1 MRLESLFPLAIEEF
15 LFSISDALRWPV
27 LVLALLGLGW
37 SIVEVGILLA
47 EIWRRRLRS
56 FFGLEQAVGHAG
68 DLLAKG
74 DAVGAASELVSVS
87 WNASMADAMRSI
99 VTYRDLPDAD
109 NRIAKSL
116 ADYDYRSMK
125 RLERTRILVRMGP
138 ALGLMGTLIPL
149 SPALAGLAEGN
160 VDQLTDNLRIAFG
173 VTVVGLLT
181 GAVAFA
187 VSLVRDRIY
196 AQDFSDV
203 EFAAAELAGR
213 DDGQALAPAPA
224 GHAGSTSV
232 SMGNP

>member
-1 MRLESLFPLAIEEF
+1 MRLESLLPLALEEF
-15 LFSISDALRWPV
+15 LFSLSDALRWPV
-27 LVLALLGLGW
+27 LILAVLGLGW
-37 SIVEVGILLA
+37 SIVEVGILIA

-56 FFGLEQAVGHAG
+56 FFGLEQAVAQAG
-68 DLLAKG
+68 DLMAKG
-74 DAVGAASELVSVS
+74 DAAGAASELVSVS
-87 WNASMADAMRSI
+87 WSGSMAEAMRSI
-99 VTYRDLPDAD
+99 VAYRYLPDAD

-160 VDQLTDNLRIAFG
+160 VDELTENLRVAFG
-173 VTVVGLLT
+173 ITVVGLLT
-181 GAVAFA
+181 GAIAFA
-187 VSLVRDRIY
+187 VSLIRDRIY

-203 EFAAAELAGR
+203 EFAAAELTGR
-213 DDGQALAPAPA
+213 EDGQPLAPAPL

-232 SMGNP
+232 SLGNP

>member
-1 MRLESLFPLAIEEF
+1 MRLESLVPLAIEEF

-47 EIWRRRLRS
+47 ELWRRRLRS
-56 FFGLEQAVGHAG
+56 FFGLEQAVSQAG
-68 DLLAKG
+68 DLLARG
-74 DAVGAASELVSVS
+74 DAIGAASELVSVS
-87 WNASMADAMRSI
+87 WNGSMADAMRSI

-109 NRIAKSL
+109 NRIAKCL

-160 VDQLTDNLRIAFG
+160 VEQLTDNLRVAFG
-173 VTVVGLLT
+173 VTVAGLLT

-203 EFAAAELAGR
+203 EFAAAELTGR
-213 DDGQALAPAPA
+213 EDGRPIAPAPA
-224 GHAGSTSV
+224 GHAGTTPV
-232 SMGNP
+232 SLGNP